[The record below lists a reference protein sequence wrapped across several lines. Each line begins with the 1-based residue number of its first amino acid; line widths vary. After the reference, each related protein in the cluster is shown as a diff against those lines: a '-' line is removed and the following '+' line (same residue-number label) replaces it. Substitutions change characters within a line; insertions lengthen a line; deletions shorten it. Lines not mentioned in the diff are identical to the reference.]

1 MTDAEI
7 DVWQALRRFLDAF
20 ENGDTDAMR
29 SAFSDD
35 AVTFPRAGTGDREHS
50 TSPRFRRV
58 PGIDPE
64 MLRVASRL
72 DAAERRILTS
82 VCWARPRW
90 RPFTWLM
97 KVDWV
102 ADPWCFAGRAGNG
115 EFFTYT
121 HPTSAGRPLEHAN
134 PAIPERFLQSRPSR
148 QESP

>member
-58 PGIDPE
+58 RGIDLE

-72 DAAERRILTS
+72 DAAEGMPNPLSIDPQDLVPAYLRS
-82 VCWARPRW
+82 KVAEKPRAA
-90 RPFTWLM
+90 
-97 KVDWV
+97 K
-102 ADPWCFAGRAGNG
+102 
-115 EFFTYT
+115 
-121 HPTSAGRPLEHAN
+121 S
-134 PAIPERFLQSRPSR
+134 
-148 QESP
+148 